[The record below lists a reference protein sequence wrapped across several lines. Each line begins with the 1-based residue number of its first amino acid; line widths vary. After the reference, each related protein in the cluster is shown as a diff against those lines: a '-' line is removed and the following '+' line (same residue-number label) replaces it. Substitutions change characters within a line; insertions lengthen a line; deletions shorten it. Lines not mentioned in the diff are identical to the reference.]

1 MKKIILYNI
10 LLLLILSLIVSC
22 NSKSNEKEAET
33 AVKID
38 VTVTHPQFGDFA
50 NYLELNAN
58 SQYQVKGIIRANV
71 SGYVTS
77 LPWNTGDR
85 INAGSIFAEIKT
97 KEQSALNN
105 IDIKDKSLQQFQTAI
120 KINVGVS
127 GIVNTVNYSQGDF
140 VNEGDILGE
149 VVQPTSLVLMI
160 NVPYEYHEFAGVG
173 KSCTVILPDGKLIPS
188 IISEAMPTVDANS
201 QTQPFLIHPSSGVQ
215 LPDGMNLI
223 VHIPLKEVKNV
234 LSVPRGAV
242 QSDETQENFWVMK
255 VINNSMAVKV
265 PVVIGLQNDSIIE
278 IKSGNITQH
287 DMIVVNGSYGMPDSS
302 SIVISKK

>member
-10 LLLLILSLIVSC
+10 LLLLMLALIISC
-22 NSKSNEKEAET
+22 NSSSEKKEAET

-38 VTVTHPQFGDFA
+38 VTVTHPSFGNFT

-85 INAGSIFAEIKT
+85 INAGAIFAEIKT

-105 IDIKDKSLQQFQTAI
+105 IDIKDKSLQQFQSAI

-173 KSCTVILPDGKLIPS
+173 KVCTVILPDGKLIPS
-188 IISEAMPTVDANS
+188 VISEAMPTVDANS
-201 QTQPFLIHPSSGVQ
+201 QTQPFLIHPSSSVQ

-223 VHIPLKEVKNV
+223 VHIHLKEVKNV

-278 IKSGNITQH
+278 IKSGNITKQ
-287 DMIVVNGSYGMPDSS
+287 DMVVVNGSYGMPDSS

>member
-22 NSKSNEKEAET
+22 SSNSEKKETET

-38 VTVTHPQFGDFA
+38 VTVTHPEFGNFT

-77 LPWNTGDR
+77 LPWNNGDK
-85 INAGSIFAEIKT
+85 IKAGSIFAEIKT

-105 IDIKDKSLQQFQTAI
+105 IDIKDQSLQQFQSAI

-160 NVPYEYHEFAGVG
+160 NVPYEYHEYANVG
-173 KSCTVILPDGKLIPS
+173 KGCTVILPDGKLIPS

-201 QTQPFLIHPSSGVQ
+201 QTQPFLIHPSSSVQ

-278 IKSGNITQH
+278 IKSGNITKN
-287 DMIVVNGSYGMPDSS
+287 DMVVVNGSYGMPDSS